1 MESVSFENFISLIIV
16 FVSWLLIAFLLT
28 AKSKNRTSNTLLVL
42 FLLVNA
48 QDSSGMFASYLVYPK
63 FPGWGMIINSTVFF
77 KMPLLFLYIQSVVY
91 SDFKIKKIHLLHLIP
106 WVLNLLVLTPRY
118 FAVDFD
124 TKWAFLSAIDGRET
138 IEIRTSYILVH
149 IQIVV
154 YFIMSFILIKKYKN
168 LLLENYS
175 NASLFNH
182 KWLFQLVLLFS
193 IEAFIAT
200 FKNVFLFMHLETFL
214 FYTQL
219 TTGFIALGFMCWIV
233 LKAMHS
239 PEIFRGINSN
249 LQLVKSIFQ
258 EDQHMREK
266 DSIESP
272 EIVALKNYMLE
283 EKPYL
288 NASLT
293 IYDLSKEINMNVRDL
308 SLLINHDLN
317 QHFFDF
323 VNEYRIE
330 KAMKV
335 LQDPDKSDLTIL
347 EILYDVGFNSKSSFN
362 TAFKKHTQ
370 VTPTVYRRNAIKKA
384 S

>member
-1 MESVSFENFISLIIV
+1 MESLSFENFISLIIV